1 MKTKQK
7 YYHLIKPIIFVLFLS
22 FSMASCEKEDI
33 IPESPDI
40 EDTENPTDTDP
51 NEIVPPIVRANN
63 EQTIFMYLP
72 WSNNLTSNFYQ
83 NISDLE
89 SVIEK
94 NILKNERVIVFMCT
108 EATEATL
115 LNSFMKTVKACARPI
130 SSILIPYIQQPKE
143 LHLSLMMF
151 GNVHQP
157 NVTL

>member
-1 MKTKQK
+1 
-7 YYHLIKPIIFVLFLS
+7 
-22 FSMASCEKEDI
+22 
-33 IPESPDI
+33 
-40 EDTENPTDTDP
+40 
-51 NEIVPPIVRANN
+51 
-63 EQTIFMYLP
+63 
-72 WSNNLTSNFYQ
+72 
-83 NISDLE
+83 
-89 SVIEK
+89 
-94 NILKNERVIVFMCT
+94 MCT

>member
-33 IPESPDI
+33 IPDI
-40 EDTENPTDTDP
+40 AGYQKIQKILRMTDP

-108 EATEATL
+108 DSYRSY
-115 LNSFMKTVKACARPI
+115 SF
-130 SSILIPYIQQPKE
+130 
-143 LHLSLMMF
+143 
-151 GNVHQP
+151 
-157 NVTL
+157 